1 MRGAFKFNG
10 NGGELFSIVI
20 VNFLL
25 SVITCGIY
33 LPWAIVKITR
43 YMASKTTLDG
53 VEFSFEGSGGDLL
66 SLYLINYIIT
76 AVTFGLY
83 APIANLKITEYYT
96 KNLAYKEKKFE
107 FDVTNL
113 CDFWCLLFIQ
123 GILCGITFGIYT
135 PWAVVKIRKNI
146 LERTSYDGEKFSF
159 TGNGG
164 ELFSLYLIQGILTAV
179 TFGLYSPWAV
189 AKIANYY
196 MNNTT
201 LGDNG
206 KFTLDLQGGDLFSI
220 VVLHGII
227 LTVITFGLYAPWFI
241 VKFTEY
247 EYSKMELVD
256 A

>member
-53 VEFSFEGSGGDLL
+53 VEFSFEGS
-66 SLYLINYIIT
+66 
-76 AVTFGLY
+76 
-83 APIANLKITEYYT
+83 
-96 KNLAYKEKKFE
+96 
-107 FDVTNL
+107 
-113 CDFWCLLFIQ
+113 
-123 GILCGITFGIYT
+123 
-135 PWAVVKIRKNI
+135 
-146 LERTSYDGEKFSF
+146 
-159 TGNGG
+159 GG

>member
-96 KNLAYKEKKFE
+96 KNLAYKE
-107 FDVTNL
+107 
-113 CDFWCLLFIQ
+113 
-123 GILCGITFGIYT
+123 
-135 PWAVVKIRKNI
+135 
-146 LERTSYDGEKFSF
+146 
-159 TGNGG
+159 
-164 ELFSLYLIQGILTAV
+164 
-179 TFGLYSPWAV
+179 
-189 AKIANYY
+189 
-196 MNNTT
+196 
-201 LGDNG
+201 
-206 KFTLDLQGGDLFSI
+206 
-220 VVLHGII
+220 
-227 LTVITFGLYAPWFI
+227 
-241 VKFTEY
+241 
-247 EYSKMELVD
+247 
-256 A
+256 

>member
-1 MRGAFKFNG
+1 
-10 NGGELFSIVI
+10 
-20 VNFLL
+20 
-25 SVITCGIY
+25 
-33 LPWAIVKITR
+33 
-43 YMASKTTLDG
+43 MASKTTLDG
-53 VEFSFEGSGGDLL
+53 VEFSFEGS
-66 SLYLINYIIT
+66 
-76 AVTFGLY
+76 
-83 APIANLKITEYYT
+83 
-96 KNLAYKEKKFE
+96 
-107 FDVTNL
+107 
-113 CDFWCLLFIQ
+113 
-123 GILCGITFGIYT
+123 
-135 PWAVVKIRKNI
+135 
-146 LERTSYDGEKFSF
+146 
-159 TGNGG
+159 GG

-247 EYSKMELVD
+247 EYSRMELVD